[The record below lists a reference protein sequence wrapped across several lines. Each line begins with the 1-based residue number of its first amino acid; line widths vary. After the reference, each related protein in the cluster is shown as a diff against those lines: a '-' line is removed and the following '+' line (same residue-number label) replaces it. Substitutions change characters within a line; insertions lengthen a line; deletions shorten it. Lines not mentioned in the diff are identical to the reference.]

1 MMISVDDDPWAKELR
16 EHNNLDAGL
25 ENSEALEEID
35 LKISKLSY
43 SNIRFMGREVD
54 FSMDDF
60 IFKLSTA
67 ETQPKPG

>member
-43 SNIRFMGREVD
+43 SKIRFMGREVD
-54 FSMDDF
+54 FSMDDY